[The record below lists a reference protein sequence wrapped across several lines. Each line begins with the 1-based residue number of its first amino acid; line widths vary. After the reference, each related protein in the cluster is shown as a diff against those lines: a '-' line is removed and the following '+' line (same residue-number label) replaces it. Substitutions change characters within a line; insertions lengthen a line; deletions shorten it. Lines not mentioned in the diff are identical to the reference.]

1 MMSVLSWLL
10 ALAGFAAL
18 ALAME
23 EHHEWL
29 LGRAPSHR
37 RRLTLRL
44 LGGGLLATSFLA
56 ATHAWGAGPGAVA
69 WCGLLT
75 AAAAPLVLAR
85 TYARPRRRG

>member
-1 MMSVLSWLL
+1 MMSALSWLL

-18 ALAME
+18 ALAMD

-29 LGRAPSHR
+29 LGVPPAPA

-44 LGGGLLATSFLA
+44 LGGGLLAVSFLA
-56 ATHAWGAGPGAVA
+56 AISPWGVGLGTVA

-75 AAAAPLVLAR
+75 AAAGPLVLAR
-85 TYARPRRRG
+85 TYGRPRRRS